1 MRSLLTHLNYNR
13 KNFTFFSSGIR
24 INEKNII
31 FGDKKVKKSDFYKKK
46 KVIQIDDVDVHKIL
60 VSKKEPYGTNK
71 STKYF
76 IGYNDDDVIKPLYIK
91 LLQMDMLNDLIVV
104 KQCLSRLLAISY

>member
-1 MRSLLTHLNYNR
+1 MRSLLTHLNYYR
-13 KNFTFFSSGIR
+13 KNFTFFSPGIR
-24 INEKNII
+24 INEKYII

-46 KVIQIDDVDVHKIL
+46 KVIQIDDVDFHKIL

-76 IGYNDDDVIKPLYIK
+76 IGYNDDDVIRPLYIK

-104 KQCLSRLLAISY
+104 KQCLPRLLIISY

>member
-31 FGDKKVKKSDFYKKK
+31 FGDKKVKKSDFYKMK
-46 KVIQIDDVDVHKIL
+46 KVI
-60 VSKKEPYGTNK
+60 
-71 STKYF
+71 
-76 IGYNDDDVIKPLYIK
+76 
-91 LLQMDMLNDLIVV
+91 
-104 KQCLSRLLAISY
+104 